1 MSRPRWPASATRAGP
16 ASVMHTSALP
26 EPPSCCPRDT
36 PLTHDYVVHGGRE
49 EETTRWGPPRKV
61 VAESGPATVSPR
73 RAACQGPGQAA
84 SRPISLPFALCS
96 LCQEAQPHGLH
107 PLTPSTKMNSYVQLM
122 GSLDKTRR
130 EKNEVGTSTPL
141 VLSLRGCLF
150 FFLFF
155 NLSVIASGLPGG
167 SVVKNLPVM
176 QEM

>member
-1 MSRPRWPASATRAGP
+1 
-16 ASVMHTSALP
+16 
-26 EPPSCCPRDT
+26 
-36 PLTHDYVVHGGRE
+36 
-49 EETTRWGPPRKV
+49 
-61 VAESGPATVSPR
+61 
-73 RAACQGPGQAA
+73 
-84 SRPISLPFALCS
+84 
-96 LCQEAQPHGLH
+96 
-107 PLTPSTKMNSYVQLM
+107 MNSYVQLM